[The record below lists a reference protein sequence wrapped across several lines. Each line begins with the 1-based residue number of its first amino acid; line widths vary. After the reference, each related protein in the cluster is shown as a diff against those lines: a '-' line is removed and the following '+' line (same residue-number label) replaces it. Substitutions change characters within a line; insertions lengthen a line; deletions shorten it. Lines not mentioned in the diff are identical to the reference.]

1 LARRLGYQELNK
13 QTAFLGLGI
22 MGSSMAANLARAG
35 FNMRGWNRTPGRES
49 AKRAAEAGVQLVGSA
64 SEAVAEATIVF
75 LCLSDVNDIRDVL
88 LGAAGIAGEIPKG
101 AIVVDMSTTGP
112 ACARELAAALTE
124 RGVRFLDAPV
134 SGGDVGA
141 REGTLTIMVGGD
153 QQAFDECMPWL
164 QAMGKNIRYCGGS
177 GSGQAVKLCNQVLCA
192 VNMIAVCEAFELAQ
206 EQGIDPKLVVEV
218 CQTGAAGSWALAN
231 LGPRIFREELGP
243 GFKIKDM
250 LKDLRLV
257 GEQIQGDGELP
268 GVDLSVEKF
277 IAASKLGGTNGGDQ
291 GTHAMIRAYR
301 KK

>member
-1 LARRLGYQELNK
+1 LNK

-35 FNMRGWNRTPGRES
+35 FDVRGWNRTPGRES
-49 AKRAAEAGVQLVGSA
+49 AQRAADAGVKLVESA
-64 SEAVAEATIVF
+64 RAAVADAAVIF
-75 LCLSDVNDIRDVL
+75 FCLTDVNDIRDVL
-88 LGAAGIAGEIPKG
+88 LGSAGIAADIPKD

-112 ACARELAAALTE
+112 ACARELNAKLAE

-153 QQAFDECMPWL
+153 EQAFDACTPWFK
-164 QAMGKNIRYCGGS
+164 AMGKNIRYCGAS

-192 VNMIAVCEAFELAQ
+192 VNMIAVCEAFELAR
-206 EQGIDPKLVVEV
+206 EQGIDPSLVVEV

-231 LGPRIFREELGP
+231 LGPRILREELGP

-257 GEQIQGDGELP
+257 AEQLQGDGGLP
-268 GVDLSVEKF
+268 GVNLSVDKF
-277 IAASKLGGTNGGDQ
+277 VAASTLGGTSGGDQ